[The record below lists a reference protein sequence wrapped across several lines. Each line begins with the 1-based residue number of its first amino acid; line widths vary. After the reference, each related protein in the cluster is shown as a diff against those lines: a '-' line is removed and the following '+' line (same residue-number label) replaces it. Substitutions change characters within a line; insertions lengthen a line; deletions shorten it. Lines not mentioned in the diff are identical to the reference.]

1 MEPALILLGVL
12 AVVGLVLWLLD
23 GRRSDSRSDG
33 SADTDTVVPTQS
45 CTDDECA
52 LHSVCPSEQLLTA
65 TCSDK
70 VVYYDDEEL
79 DQYKDRGGDSYTDE
93 EIEQFRE
100 VLYTLRPGEVLAW
113 YHSLQRRGVPIPD
126 CLRDELLM
134 LAGDQPAN

>member
-23 GRRSDSRSDG
+23 GRRPDRHPDDG
-33 SADTDTVVPTQS
+33 DDTDAAAPAQG
-45 CTDDECA
+45 CTDNQCA

-65 TCSDK
+65 ACSDK

-79 DQYKDRGGDSYTDE
+79 DQYKNRNGDSYTDE

-100 VLYTLRPGEVLAW
+100 VLYTLRPSEVLAW
-113 YHSLQRRGVPIPD
+113 HHSLNRRGVSVPD

-134 LAGDQPAN
+134 LAGEHPAN

>member
-12 AVVGLVLWLLD
+12 AVVGLVLWQLD